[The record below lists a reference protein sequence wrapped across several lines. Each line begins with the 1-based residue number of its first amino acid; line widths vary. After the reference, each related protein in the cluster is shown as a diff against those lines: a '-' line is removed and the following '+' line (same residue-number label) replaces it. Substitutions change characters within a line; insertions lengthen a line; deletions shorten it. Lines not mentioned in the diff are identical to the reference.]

1 MTKNIKFKW
10 CCFSVTQYW
19 LTLQSHGLQ
28 HARLPCPSV
37 SPRVCSH
44 SCPLSLWYYLTISSP
59 ASPFSFCLQS
69 FPASKSFPLS
79 QLFTL
84 GGQSIIIN
92 ISFSIS
98 PSNENSRLISF
109 WINWLDLLAVQ
120 RTLKSL
126 LHNSKA
132 SVFWPSAFFMVQ
144 WRLQNNSWTKEKQ
157 SMFFNRK
164 IKI

>member
-1 MTKNIKFKW
+1 MMLL
-10 CCFSVTQYW
+10 FS
-19 LTLQSHGLQ
+19 H
-28 HARLPCPSV
+28 SV
-37 SPRVCSH
+37 LADFATPWTAACQASLSFRETPRVCSH

-109 WINWLDLLAVQ
+109 WIDWLDLLAVQ

-144 WRLQNNSWTKEKQ
+144 WRFQNNSWTKEIQ